1 MTRVTP
7 PAMDA
12 RVWPAITRRESP
24 PAALQGQPAIAA
36 VADDLSLGADDPAI
50 ERHDWRCHP

>member
-1 MTRVTP
+1 
-7 PAMDA
+7 
-12 RVWPAITRRESP
+12 
-24 PAALQGQPAIAA
+24 LQGQPAIAA